1 MPANMKKLKANRI
14 PMGKIEKFKCCH
26 RGHDDP
32 IKEFWRFYETELG
45 VSPKIEFHHNIFLHH
60 QANLKKFPK
69 LGRNCFERRN
79 AANRYQR
86 VPRAISRF
94 FFQELFNV

>member
-1 MPANMKKLKANRI
+1 MPANMKELKANRI

-45 VSPKIEFHHNIFLHH
+45 VSPKI
-60 QANLKKFPK
+60 
-69 LGRNCFERRN
+69 
-79 AANRYQR
+79 
-86 VPRAISRF
+86 
-94 FFQELFNV
+94 